1 MHTHQALEGRVLVVR
16 PSGHLL
22 GGDETAE
29 IIDTA
34 REFAEREAGGVVLDL
49 EDVDYMNSLGL
60 GAITRL
66 LVTCNR
72 HHGVLKVCNIEGRVR
87 RLFDV
92 VKFYKIFEYHDSQDA
107 ALAAMTK
114 ELTHPAR

>member
-1 MHTHQALEGRVLVVR
+1 MLTHQALDGRVLVVR

-29 IIDTA
+29 MIDTA
-34 REFAEREAGGVVLDL
+34 REFAEREGGGVVLDL
-49 EDVDYMNSLGL
+49 EEVDYMNSLGL
-60 GAITRL
+60 GAVTRL

-72 HHGVLKVCNIEGRVR
+72 HHGSLRVCNIEGRVR

-92 VKFYKIFEYHDSQDA
+92 VKFHKIFDYHDSLDA
-107 ALAAMTK
+107 AIAAMTK
-114 ELTHPAR
+114 DLAHPAR

>member
-1 MHTHQALEGRVLVVR
+1 MLTHEALEGRVLILE

-22 GGDETAE
+22 GGDETQEMVDA
-29 IIDTA
+29 A
-34 REFAEREAGGVVLDL
+34 RKFAEREAVGVIIDL
-49 EDVDYMNSLGL
+49 EQVDYMNSLGL
-60 GAITRL
+60 GAFTRL

-72 HHGVLKVCNIEGRVR
+72 HHGLLKVCNIEGRVR

-92 VKFYKIFEYHDSQDA
+92 VKFFKIFDYFDSQDA

-114 ELTHPAR
+114 ELAHPAR